1 MSRRRSRRHGRE
13 WCRRRWSQRPPKDPL
28 AGIDAG
34 ESRSRRSEQRL
45 DLAEY
50 QVAAGH
56 ERVEEGIEKS
66 GLRVAVEVDENVA
79 ARDQLELSRRRRIIQ
94 EIASLEADHA
104 AHVRR
109 HRERRRS
116 REIAVA

>member
-1 MSRRRSRRHGRE
+1 MSRRRSRRHGRG

-50 QVAAGH
+50 EVAAGH
-56 ERVEEGIEKS
+56 ERVEEGIKKS
-66 GLRVAVEVDENVA
+66 GLGVAVEVDENVA

-94 EIASLEADHA
+94 EIASLEAVFFECFGD
-104 AHVRR
+104 
-109 HRERRRS
+109 HRER
-116 REIAVA
+116 